1 MTGSIYLGMLPYWDG
16 DLGGKSHWSLIV
28 NVKKSLLTTRG
39 ATSSLHPPHL

>member
-1 MTGSIYLGMLPYWDG
+1 MKGSLYLGMLPHWDG

-39 ATSSLHPPHL
+39 TTSSLYSAHL